1 MKQTLGLTLVIITF
15 LVLMYFFFSIG
26 NGSFDF
32 STWNEMAR
40 KGFALGGGMGSM
52 LIIVSKW
59 MLGWEIN

>member
-15 LVLMYFFFSIG
+15 LALLYFLFSVG

-32 STWNEMAR
+32 STWNETAR
-40 KGFALGGGMGSM
+40 KGFAIGSGMGTM
-52 LIIVSKW
+52 FIIASKW